1 MYCIRRFVFKLQK
14 RTLIVV
20 DFTGPAPF
28 FPALSISTGMESF
41 QHMAK
46 KSLKSLTGRHKSAH
60 QSGLL
65 LWQEEPAFRSYMSIT
80 ASLNTVILNVI
91 MSCPLS
97 YWRPNLFF
105 ASPCAPRRCCN
116 YSGASRRCK
125 SLNTPIKTPTLGL
138 LSISPCG
145 GRQYA

>member
-1 MYCIRRFVFKLQK
+1 M
-14 RTLIVV
+14 
-20 DFTGPAPF
+20 
-28 FPALSISTGMESF
+28 SILPVPPLFSLHYRPPPGWSYSNIW
-41 QHMAK
+41 Q

-80 ASLNTVILNVI
+80 VSLNTVVLNVI
-91 MSCPLS
+91 MSCSLS

-105 ASPCAPRRCCN
+105 ASPCAPRRCRN
-116 YSGASRRCK
+116 YSGAGRRGK
-125 SLNTPIKTPTLGL
+125 SQNTLIIIPPLGL

-145 GRQYA
+145 ERQYA